1 MNLDQAFETY
11 VHESRDLLQ
20 QMEEL
25 LLEFSQGRSD
35 PESVNALFRAA
46 HTIKGSAGLFGLDG
60 IVDFTHVVESVLDL
74 VRDSAVPMTPDL
86 AALLLECR
94 DHMAGLVEAVAAGT
108 ELDEEA
114 LRAGAELQRQLGT
127 YLCDETSA
135 AQSAE
140 DVGKADS
147 SGIAGEEG
155 YWHISVR
162 FGRDVFRNGMDP
174 LSFIRF
180 LSTVG
185 RVVAVTTLAHEIPAA
200 DEMDPE
206 SCYLGFEI
214 GLVSAAD
221 QSTIEGVFDFVRD
234 DCSLQILPPSSRAAD
249 YVALIEALPA
259 DEVRVGDLLVRC
271 GAITEAQLEAALR
284 IQGAEA
290 AGQGDPGAQARR
302 IGEIL
307 VAQNAVALPVVE
319 AALDKQKQLR
329 DGKAQESRFIRVD
342 ADKLDRLINQIGEL
356 VIAGAGIN
364 LVAKRRGAADL
375 LEAASILGTLVED
388 VRDSALQ
395 LRMVPIGATFNRFQ
409 RVVHD
414 VARDLNKD
422 IALVINGGDTELDKT
437 MVERIADPLM
447 HLVRNAMDH
456 GIEPTEVRVQNGK
469 PARGTVRLNAYHDSG
484 GIVIEVGDDGG
495 GLKTDRIV
503 AKAVSRGLIAEGA
516 SLTQREIH
524 ELIFE
529 PGFSTASQINNLSG
543 RGVGMDVVKSSVTD
557 LRGTVEVESR
567 EGEGTTIR
575 IRLPLTL
582 AIIDGFLVGVND
594 SVFVV
599 PLDMVEEC
607 IEFTDAARK
616 EANGRE
622 FVNLRGQVLPFIQI
636 RDLFEIGG
644 QPGRRENILVVR
656 YAGQRAGLV
665 VDELLGEA
673 QTVIKPLGKL
683 FQKVR
688 GIGGSTIL
696 GDGRVAL
703 IMDIPGLLRHVHS
716 KAANREGASATA
728 LQ

>member
-1 MNLDQAFETY
+1 MNLDQALDTY
-11 VHESRDLLQ
+11 VHESRDLLV

-25 LLEFSQGRSD
+25 LLAFSQGRTD

-60 IVDFTHVVESVLDL
+60 IVDFTHGVESVLDL
-74 VRDSAVPMTPDL
+74 VRDGTIEMTPDL

-94 DHMAGLVEAVAAGT
+94 DHMGLLVEGAASGNV
-108 ELDEEA
+108 LGADDLASGAA
-114 LRAGAELQRQLGT
+114 LQKQLGS
-127 YLCDETSA
+127 YLGSDDHVPTEGAVSA
-135 AQSAE
+135 SDGSAGDRTRE
-140 DVGKADS
+140 G
-147 SGIAGEEG
+147 G

-162 FGRDVFRNGMDP
+162 FGRDVLRNGMDP
-174 LSFIRF
+174 LSFVRY
-180 LSTVG
+180 LSTLG
-185 RVVAVTTLAHEIPAA
+185 RLVAVTILSHEMPKA
-200 DEMDPE
+200 DEMDAE

-214 GLVSAAD
+214 GLESAAD
-221 QSTIEGVFDFVRD
+221 QVKIEGAFDFVRD
-234 DCSLQILPPSSRAAD
+234 DCVLNILPPSSQTAE
-249 YVALIEALPA
+249 YVALIESLPQGEA
-259 DEVRVGDLLVRC
+259 RVGELLVQC
-271 GAITEAQLEAALR
+271 GALTEADLNVALR
-284 IQGAEA
+284 IQSAEA
-290 AGQGDPGAQARR
+290 ASADGTGTRR
-302 IGEIL
+302 LGEIL
-307 VAQNAVALPVVE
+307 VDQKTVAGPVVE
-319 AALDKQKQLR
+319 AALDKQKQAR
-329 DGKAQESRFIRVD
+329 DAKPQESRFIRVD

-364 LVAKRRGAADL
+364 LVAKRTGAADL
-375 LEAASILGTLVED
+375 LEAASTLETLVED

-414 VARDLNKD
+414 VAKELNKD
-422 IALVINGGDTELDKT
+422 VALVINGGDTELDKT

-456 GIEPTEVRVQNGK
+456 GLESTEDRVQQGK
-469 PARGTVRLNAYHDSG
+469 PARGTVTLNAYHDSG
-484 GIVIEVGDDGG
+484 GIVIEVSDDGG

-503 AKAVSRGLIAEGA
+503 AKAVARGLIAEGA
-516 SLTQREIH
+516 PLSQREIH
-524 ELIFE
+524 SLIFE
-529 PGFSTASQINNLSG
+529 PGFSTAAQISNLSG

-557 LRGTVEVESR
+557 LRGSVEVDSHA
-567 EGEGTTIR
+567 GEGTTIR

-582 AIIDGFLVGVND
+582 AIIDGFLVGVGD

-607 IEFTDAARK
+607 IEFTDAARN
-616 EANGRE
+616 EARGRE
-622 FVNLRGQVLPFIQI
+622 FVNLRGQVLPFIQV
-636 RDLFEIGG
+636 RDLFEIDGE
-644 QPGRRENILVVR
+644 PSRRENILVVR

-683 FQKVR
+683 FQQVK

-703 IMDIPGLLRHVHS
+703 ILDVPGLLSHVHGKS
-716 KAANREGASATA
+716 SIREVASV
-728 LQ
+728 Q

>member
-1 MNLDQAFETY
+1 MNMDQAFETY
-11 VHESRDLLQ
+11 LHESRDLLQ

-25 LLEFSQGRSD
+25 LLGFSQGSTD
-35 PESVNALFRAA
+35 SESVNALFRAA

-60 IVDFTHVVESVLDL
+60 IVDFTHGVESVLDL
-74 VRDSAVPMTPDL
+74 VRDGVVPMTPDL
-86 AALLLECR
+86 AALLLKCR
-94 DHMAGLVEAVAAGT
+94 DHMGVLVEGT
-108 ELDEEA
+108 ASGTAPGDDELG
-114 LRAGAELQRQLGT
+114 AGAELQRQLGR
-127 YLCDETSA
+127 YLERDGDGTAAANSSSA
-135 AQSAE
+135 APAE
-140 DVGKADS
+140 AA
-147 SGIAGEEG
+147 AGEEG

-162 FGRDVFRNGMDP
+162 FGRDVLRNGMDP

-185 RVVAVTTLAHEIPAA
+185 RIVAVTTLTHEIPAA

-221 QSTIEGVFDFVRD
+221 RSTIEGVFDFVRD
-234 DCSLQILPPSSRAAD
+234 DCVLHILPPSARAAE
-249 YVALIEALPA
+249 YVALIDALPA
-259 DEVRVGDLLVRC
+259 DEARVGDLLVRC
-271 GAITEAQLEAALR
+271 GAITEAELEAALR
-284 IQGAEA
+284 IQGSEA
-290 AGQGDPGAQARR
+290 AGGADSVAQARR
-302 IGEIL
+302 LGEIL
-307 VAQNAVALPVVE
+307 IAENAVAKPVVE
-319 AALDKQKQLR
+319 AALDKQRQARESK
-329 DGKAQESRFIRVD
+329 GQESRFIRVD

-364 LVAKRRGAADL
+364 LVAKRRGATDL
-375 LEAASILGTLVED
+375 LEAASTLGTLVED

-414 VARDLNKD
+414 VAKDLGKD

-456 GIEPTEVRVQNGK
+456 GIEPTEVRVQQGK

-484 GIVIEVGDDGG
+484 GIVIEVSDDGG

-503 AKAVSRGLIAEGA
+503 AKAVSRGLIAEGVA
-516 SLTQREIH
+516 LTQREIH

-557 LRGTVEVESR
+557 LRGTVEVDSR

-607 IEFTDAARK
+607 IEFTAAARR
-616 EANGRE
+616 EANGRD
-622 FVNLRGQVLPFIQI
+622 FVNLRGQVLPFIQV

-665 VDELLGEA
+665 VDELMGEA

-683 FQKVR
+683 FQKVK

-703 IMDIPGLLRHVHS
+703 ILDVPGLLRHVHGRTT
-716 KAANREGASATA
+716 NREGASATA

>member
-1 MNLDQAFETY
+1 VNLDQALETY

-25 LLEFSQGRSD
+25 LLAFSQGRTD

-46 HTIKGSAGLFGLDG
+46 HTIKGSAGLFGLDD
-60 IVDFTHVVESVLDL
+60 IVHFTHVVESALDL
-74 VRDSAVPMTPDL
+74 VRDGKLAMTPDL
-86 AALLLECR
+86 AALLLACR
-94 DHMAGLVEAVAAGT
+94 DHMGHLVEAAASGSALDQEAIRIGADLQSRLGSHLGEVHGAPHPIGT
-108 ELDEEA
+108 A
-114 LRAGAELQRQLGT
+114 LGAASDPAVDDG
-127 YLCDETSA
+127 A
-135 AQSAE
+135 
-140 DVGKADS
+140 
-147 SGIAGEEG
+147 

-162 FGRDVFRNGMDP
+162 FGRDVLRNGMDP
-174 LSFIRF
+174 LSFIRY
-180 LSTVG
+180 LATLG
-185 RVVAVTTLAHEIPAA
+185 RIVAMTTLSHEMPKA

-214 GLVSAAD
+214 GLESAAAEAA
-221 QSTIEGVFDFVRD
+221 IEAVFDFVRD
-234 DCSLQILPPSSRAAD
+234 DCVLRILPPGSEAAE

-259 DEVRVGDLLVRC
+259 EEARVGDLLVRC
-271 GAITEAQLEAALR
+271 GALTIAQLDAALGT
-284 IQGAEA
+284 QSAEA
-290 AGQGDPGAQARR
+290 AGMHDAGQRVRR
-302 IGEIL
+302 IGDIL
-307 VAQNAVALPVVE
+307 VDQKAVARPVVE
-319 AALDKQKQLR
+319 AAIDKQKQAR
-329 DGKAQESRFIRVD
+329 EGRSQESRFLRVD

-364 LVAKRRGAADL
+364 LVAKRTGAADL
-375 LEAASILGTLVED
+375 LEAASTLGTLVED

-414 VARDLNKD
+414 VAKELGKD
-422 IALVINGGDTELDKT
+422 IALVVNGGDTELDKT

-456 GIEPTEVRVQNGK
+456 GIEPTDVRLEHGK
-469 PARGTVRLNAYHDSG
+469 PPHGTVTLNAYHDSG

-495 GLKTDRIV
+495 GLKTDRILE
-503 AKAVSRGLIAEGA
+503 KAIARGLIAEGG
-516 SLTQREIH
+516 SPTRREIH
-524 ELIFE
+524 ELIFA
-529 PGFSTASQINNLSG
+529 PGFSTASQISNLSG
-543 RGVGMDVVKSSVTD
+543 RGVGMDVVKSSVTE
-557 LRGTVEVESR
+557 LRGTVEVDSR

-582 AIIDGFLVGVND
+582 AIIDGFLVGVSG
-594 SVFVV
+594 SVLVV

-607 IEFTDAARK
+607 IEFTDAARQ

-636 RDLFEIGG
+636 RDLFEIDG
-644 QPGRRENILVVR
+644 QAARRENILVVR

-683 FQKVR
+683 FRKVT

-703 IMDIPGLLRHVHS
+703 ILDIPDLLRHVHDE
-716 KAANREGASATA
+716 AGHRDSAPVR
-728 LQ
+728 